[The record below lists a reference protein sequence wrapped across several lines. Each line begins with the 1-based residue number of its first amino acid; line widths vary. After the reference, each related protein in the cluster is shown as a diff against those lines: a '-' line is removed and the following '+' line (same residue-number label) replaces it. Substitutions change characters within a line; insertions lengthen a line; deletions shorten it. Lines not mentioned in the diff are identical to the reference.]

1 MKTMH
6 MLAVTASASA
16 QSQKEIANM
25 FKMRSFIAINTTPV
39 QNENVNLSVRP
50 RIASV
55 GGDKSV

>member
-1 MKTMH
+1 MH

-16 QSQKEIANM
+16 LAQKEIANL
-25 FKMRSFIAINTTPV
+25 FGTTPV

>member
-1 MKTMH
+1 MH
-6 MLAVTASASA
+6 MLAVTATA
-16 QSQKEIANM
+16 QSQKEIANI

>member
-1 MKTMH
+1 
-6 MLAVTASASA
+6 MLVVTASASA
-16 QSQKEIANM
+16 QSQKEIAYL